1 MAEVTRA
8 HGDFQPVAN
17 FDAAE
22 YTVGSINAVTSAATV
37 QPQGPKLE
45 FATITFT
52 GSSTTG
58 AQIKAAIDTIQ
69 QLATVYL
76 YEFTTDT
83 NDTLAVAFYPVGAW
97 GTDITATGGTTLD
110 AQLTT
115 AVGEAVSI
123 AASATFTG

>member
-1 MAEVTRA
+1 MAYTTPT
-8 HGDFQPVAN
+8 HGDFNPVAN
-17 FDAAE
+17 FDTPA
-22 YTVGSINAVTSAATV
+22 YTVGSLNAVTSGATV
-37 QPQGPKLE
+37 QPQGPKLD
-45 FATITFT
+45 FATITFD

-83 NDTLAVAFYPVGAW
+83 NDTLAVAFYPIGAW
-97 GTDITATGGTTLD
+97 GTDVTATGAGTLD
-110 AQLTT
+110 AALTT

-123 AASATFTG
+123 TASATFTG